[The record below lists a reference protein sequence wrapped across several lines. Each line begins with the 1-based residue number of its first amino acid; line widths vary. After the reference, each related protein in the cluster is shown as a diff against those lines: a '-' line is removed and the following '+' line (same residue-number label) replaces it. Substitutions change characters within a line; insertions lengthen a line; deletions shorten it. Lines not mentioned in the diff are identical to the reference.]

1 MTQEISTPDQAT
13 ASPRRFKLTWQQLR
27 RYPIFPLLILS
38 IMVFLGIFGPTLA
51 PHDPERANIRE
62 LRIPPAWL
70 EGGSFDHVLGT
81 DEVGRDVFSRVMYG
95 ARISL
100 MVAGVS
106 VTVGFVAGTAL
117 GLVAGYY
124 GGYVDEVIMRI
135 VDVWN
140 ALPFLMVA
148 LVAVIIFQPSVQLVL
163 ALLALIAWAGFVRVV
178 RAQVLTLRGLE
189 YVQHARVSGARTRR
203 IIWRHIF
210 PGVINTA
217 IVVATLNV
225 GGLILAE
232 AALSFLGAGIPRP
245 TPAWGLMVADGKDW
259 LTSAWWISVFPGIA
273 IFLTVMSLNFMGD
286 WMRDRF
292 DPRLRQL

>member
-1 MTQEISTPDQAT
+1 MTQEISQPDQAT
-13 ASPRRFKLTWQQLR
+13 TSPRRFRVTWQQLR
-27 RYPIFPLLILS
+27 RYPIFPLFILS
-38 IMVFLGIFGPTLA
+38 LMVFVGIFGPSLA

-62 LRIPPAWL
+62 LRVPPMWL
-70 EGGSFDHVLGT
+70 EGGSIDHVLGT

>member
-1 MTQEISTPDQAT
+1 MTQEISKPDQNVP
-13 ASPRRFKLTWQQLR
+13 SPRKFKVTFKQLR
-27 RYPIFPLLILS
+27 RYPIFPMFILS
-38 IMVFLGIFGPTLA
+38 VMLFLGIFGPTLA
-51 PHDPERANIRE
+51 PHDPERANIRQ
-62 LRIPPAWL
+62 LRVPPVWI
-70 EGGSFDHVLGT
+70 EGGSFDNVLGT
-81 DEVGRDVFSRVMYG
+81 DEVGRDVFSRVMHG

-106 VTVGFVAGTAL
+106 VTVGFLAGTSL
-117 GLVAGYY
+117 GLISGYY
-124 GGYVDEVIMRI
+124 GGYVDEIIMRI

-163 ALLALIAWAGFVRVV
+163 VLLALIAWAGFVRVV

-232 AALSFLGAGIPRP
+232 ASLSFLGAGIPRP

>member
-1 MTQEISTPDQAT
+1 MAQDVSEFDSAPG
-13 ASPRRFKLTWQQLR
+13 RKLKSFVRVLR
-27 RYPIFPLLILS
+27 RYPIIPFM
-38 IMVFLGIFGPTLA
+38 IMAVMLFAGIFGPTIA
-51 PHDPERANIRE
+51 PHNPTRANIRE
-62 LRIPPAWL
+62 LRLPPAWID
-70 EGGSFDHVLGT
+70 GGSFNHVLGT
-81 DEVGRDVFSRVMYG
+81 DEVGRDVLSRVMHG
-95 ARISL
+95 ARVSL
-100 MVAGVS
+100 LVAGVS
-106 VTVGFVAGTAL
+106 VTVGFFVGTTL
-117 GLVAGYY
+117 GLLAGYH
-124 GGYVDEVIMRI
+124 GGWVDEIIMRV

-163 ALLALIAWAGFVRVV
+163 VLLALIAWAGFVRVV

-189 YVQHARVSGARTRR
+189 YVLHARISGANNRR
-203 IIWRHIF
+203 IILRHIF
-210 PGVINTA
+210 PGIINTA

-273 IFLTVMSLNFMGD
+273 IFMTVMALNFFGD

-292 DPRLRQL
+292 DPRLRQLN